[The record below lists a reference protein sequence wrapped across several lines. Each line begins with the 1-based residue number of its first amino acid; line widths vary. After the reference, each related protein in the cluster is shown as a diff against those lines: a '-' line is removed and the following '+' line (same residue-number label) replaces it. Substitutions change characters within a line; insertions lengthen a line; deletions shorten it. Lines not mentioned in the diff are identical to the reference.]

1 MIIPR
6 TIKSRF
12 GSGIDAIIRP
22 GLGVMVEVDADKK
35 DRESIGQVAEPSTVD
50 HGSLAGLG
58 DDDHTQYV
66 LADGSRAMTALTVTN
81 AAVLGSNS
89 VVFQPNADSTTF
101 LQALQADGTV
111 GLNYDSTNNRFG
123 VLTATPSQA
132 LDLIG
137 SMELEDTTTST
148 TGVVYK
154 GANRFAHNF
163 HHPTGDTA
171 VPVGGNTFF
180 GELAGNFTT
189 GSTATLTSH
198 GSYNNAVGSYSLYAN
213 TTGYQNN
220 AMGYASLYSNTT
232 GYQNSAMGYTS
243 LRSNTEGNYN
253 SAVGSYSLYA
263 NTEGDHNNAMGY
275 SSLRFNTEG
284 NYNSAV
290 GSYSGYNVTTGS
302 DNLFLGYKSGYN
314 QTTNSNLLIIDNQD
328 RGSAAA
334 EITDC
339 LIYGS
344 FNVTPA
350 SQTLR
355 FNVGSLTL
363 GNPTHSDADGGGAV
377 QLIGQREDSDG
388 NSYASGQIE
397 CSHDG
402 TAKDQLGKI
411 TESVNTGAGL
421 VAARKIDSNG
431 TMHTN
436 FGRICNTTRATTT
449 YQILVT
455 DHIVFCNTDAAAWTA
470 TLPAGVEGQTLKIIN
485 SGSSGNDLTL
495 APTGAEHLIGANSN
509 FTLSDGE
516 TLILTYNATDGW
528 Y

>member
-213 TTGYQNN
+213 TTG
-220 AMGYASLYSNTT
+220 
-232 GYQNSAMGYTS
+232 
-243 LRSNTEGNYN
+243 
-253 SAVGSYSLYA
+253 SY
-263 NTEGDHNNAMGY
+263 NNAMGY